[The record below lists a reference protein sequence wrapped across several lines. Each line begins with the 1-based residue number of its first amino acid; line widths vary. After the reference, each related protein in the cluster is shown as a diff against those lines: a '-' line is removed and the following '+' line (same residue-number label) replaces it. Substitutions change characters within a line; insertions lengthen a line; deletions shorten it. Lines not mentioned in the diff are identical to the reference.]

1 MEPGRR
7 IKNAVPLKKQK
18 RCGSKDTK
26 SVRNS
31 PFAFSYGRRLT
42 ITCFSE
48 TPSFS
53 DLARMANTERFSSIA
68 ISREFI
74 PATANDRSLS
84 SSASVQVGLPT
95 RRRSI
100 ISPSPSA
107 DLLGPRGIPAD
118 LS

>member
-1 MEPGRR
+1 
-7 IKNAVPLKKQK
+7 
-18 RCGSKDTK
+18 
-26 SVRNS
+26 
-31 PFAFSYGRRLT
+31 LT

-107 DLLGPRGIPAD
+107 DRRGLREIRSGPW
-118 LS
+118 

>member
-42 ITCFSE
+42 ITCE
-48 TPSFS
+48 
-53 DLARMANTERFSSIA
+53 
-68 ISREFI
+68 
-74 PATANDRSLS
+74 
-84 SSASVQVGLPT
+84 
-95 RRRSI
+95 
-100 ISPSPSA
+100 
-107 DLLGPRGIPAD
+107 
-118 LS
+118 